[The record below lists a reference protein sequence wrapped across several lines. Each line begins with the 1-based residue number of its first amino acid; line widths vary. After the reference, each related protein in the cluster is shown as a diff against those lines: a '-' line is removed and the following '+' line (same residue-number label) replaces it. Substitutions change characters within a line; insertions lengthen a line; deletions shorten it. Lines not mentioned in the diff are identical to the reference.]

1 MSVVMMIDN
10 PNGSQEIYEKVASGF
25 SLPLG
30 GRVHVAGP
38 RPGGG
43 WRVIEVWDTEDEARR
58 WLQEKFGPALRAA
71 GAPGPPPEPE
81 FWPLHRL
88 ATSGVPA

>member
-10 PNGSQEIYEKVASGF
+10 PNGSQEIYEKVAS
-25 SLPLG
+25 SLTLPIG

-43 WRVIEVWDTEDEARR
+43 WRVIEVFDTEEQGRR
-58 WLQEKFGPALRAA
+58 FFGEKLGPALRAA
-71 GAPGPPPEPE
+71 GASGPPPEPE

-88 ATSGVPA
+88 SATGVPA

>member
-10 PNGSQEIYEKVASGF
+10 PNGRQAIYEKIAAGLT
-25 SLPLG
+25 LPIG

-43 WRVIEVWDTEDEARR
+43 WRVIEVWETEEEAQRFLR
-58 WLQEKFGPALRAA
+58 EVFGPALRDA

-81 FWPLHRL
+81 FWPLHRVV
-88 ATSGVPA
+88 TTEVPA

>member
-43 WRVIEVWDTEDEARR
+43 RGT
-58 WLQEKFGPALRAA
+58 QG
-71 GAPGPPPEPE
+71 
-81 FWPLHRL
+81 
-88 ATSGVPA
+88 